1 MRRTILAATA
11 ALALAATGCGSDDGA
26 GVRND
31 DGGGSISGSA
41 SGLSGSGAASGGAE
55 CEPGD
60 TSGAD
65 TTVEVALTEWDVA
78 PVPDEVAAGTIAFD
92 ASTVDA
98 AEPHELVIVKGDDP
112 QALPTGEDGAVDE
125 SQLEDGALIGE
136 IEAFPSGET
145 CSAAFDLEPGEYVL
159 FCNIVETEDDGSTE
173 SHYAQG
179 MTTSFT
185 VTQ

>member
-1 MRRTILAATA
+1 MRRTILAAGA
-11 ALALAATGCGSDDGA
+11 ALALAITGCGSDDGA
-26 GVRND
+26 GVRSG
-31 DGGGSISGSA
+31 DGGGSISGSG
-41 SGLSGSGAASGGAE
+41 SGLSGAPE
-55 CEPGD
+55 CQPGD

-65 TTVEVALTEWDVA
+65 TTVGVQLTEWSVT
-78 PVPDEVAAGTIAFD
+78 PEPDEVPAGTIAFE
-92 ASTVDA
+92 ASTADA

-112 QALPTGEDGAVDE
+112 QGLPTGEDGGVDE

-136 IEAFPSGET
+136 IEAFPAGET

-159 FCNIVETEDDGSTE
+159 FCNLVETASDGTVE
-173 SHYAQG
+173 SHYAEG